1 MCIREM
7 AKDEY
12 AGSRSGRREANP
24 PVCLSSSSLSPL
36 ELLLNSSFSIIAS
49 SQANESS
56 LDDCCSA
63 CRLLEQ
69 QQWARTRPSASNDQ
83 PVVVVL
89 LLGDRSCHPARS
101 IEERVCLPVLPV
113 RLLLL

>member
-1 MCIREM
+1 MSTRGAEAVG
-7 AKDEY
+7 AKQT
-12 AGSRSGRREANP
+12 P
-24 PVCLSSSSLSPL
+24 PFASPL
-36 ELLLNSSFSIIAS
+36 HPFLLSNFCYSSFSIIAS